1 MSTIVNKLFWEKYR
15 PKSMS
20 NMVLLPRIKNYF
32 NKGIDQANWLL
43 YGCQGTGKSTLVDI
57 LLKDKCSM
65 KINAN
70 IDNGINILREKMLDF
85 CDSMPSP
92 LVKTDDKMKYVY
104 LEEFEKTSPEFQDGF
119 KGFMEKYDHRI
130 RFIISM
136 NDISKVIGPLLSRF
150 NKICFNPMN
159 DEERNFL
166 LNGYYKYLMSVVK
179 HSKMTVDDNIIR
191 KIIDT
196 NFPDLRL
203 SVQDLQTI
211 YITEDQNISIK
222 GNYKDIFDFI
232 LNKNNNF
239 SENFYFVMDNWVNQ
253 PKTLIDILGR
263 PFYQYLINNHKE
275 IIDEKGFK
283 LLELNKIYNAEF
295 ETTTDP
301 PLHVFSLICELKNI
315 LK

>member
-1 MSTIVNKLFWEKYR
+1 
-15 PKSMS
+15 
-20 NMVLLPRIKNYF
+20 
-32 NKGIDQANWLL
+32 
-43 YGCQGTGKSTLVDI
+43 
-57 LLKDKCSM
+57 M

-70 IDNGINILREKMLDF
+70 IDNGINVLREKMLDF

-104 LEEFEKTSPEFQDGF
+104 LEEFEKASPEFQDGF
-119 KGFMEKYDHRI
+119 KGFVEKYDYRV

-150 NKICFNPMN
+150 NKICFTPIN
-159 DEERNFL
+159 DDEKNFL

-203 SVQDLQTI
+203 SIQDLQTI